1 MKKLLFC
8 LLPLSALLAP
18 PAHANLSIH
27 PMRAAVDGK
36 RGTQI
41 RVYSHSTQPQYVQ
54 ARLRASRILRRLARK
69 RWEWRRPTPRSPS
82 PLGSSTSGGGNR
94 LDPGDSATRRGE
106 EAAYRVYFEGVRGPD
121 GTLLEGDEQ
130 AAQANVGVSLVWG
143 ALVNVLP
150 TNGSVDLQLQGDTLR
165 NVGTLRVG
173 ITGLAECS
181 ASGACTTHDFA
192 KSLYPDAELKLP
204 FQLNRATPCSCITA
218 CPGRLPRAHNH
229 PGAERLNVLAPRC
242 SRGLIFDV
250 LLRKEHEPYLSS
262 YLEQCKAVLG
272 GRGRAGSSAWK
283 ATKRLDSSSRDRTDC
298 LHRLAGAAGSE
309 CGSRCRLFG

>member
-18 PAHANLSIH
+18 PVHANLSIH

-54 ARLRASRILRRLARK
+54 ARLLRISNPAQAG
-69 RWEWRRPTPRSPS
+69 EEEVDMEAADAAVAITPGKFA
-82 PLGSSTSGGGNR
+82 LSGGGNR
-94 LDPGDSATRRGE
+94 LIRVIPLRGVE
-106 EAAYRVYFEGVRGPD
+106 KEVAYRVYFEGVRGPD

-150 TNGSVDLQLQGDTLR
+150 ANGSVDLQLQGDTLR

-173 ITGLAECS
+173 ITGLAECTG
-181 ASGACTTHDFA
+181 SGACTTHDFA

-204 FQLNRATPCSCITA
+204 FQPQ
-218 CPGRLPRAHNH
+218 PGNTVQLHYRLSKDGYREH
-229 PGAERLNVLAPRC
+229 VTTLAP
-242 SRGLIFDV
+242 
-250 LLRKEHEPYLSS
+250 
-262 YLEQCKAVLG
+262 
-272 GRGRAGSSAWK
+272 SA
-283 ATKRLDSSSRDRTDC
+283 
-298 LHRLAGAAGSE
+298 
-309 CGSRCRLFG
+309 

>member
-27 PMRAAVDGK
+27 PMRAAVDTK

-54 ARLRASRILRRLARK
+54 ARLLRISNPAQVG
-69 RWEWRRPTPRSPS
+69 EEEVEMEAADAAVAITPGKFA
-82 PLGSSTSGGGNR
+82 LSGGGNR
-94 LDPGDSATRRGE
+94 LIRVIPLQAVE
-106 EAAYRVYFEGVRGPD
+106 KEAAYRIYFEGVRGPD

-173 ITGLAECS
+173 ITGMAECN
-181 ASGACTTHDFA
+181 ASGACKPHDFA

-204 FQLNRATPCSCITA
+204 FQPQAGSTLQLQY
-218 CPGRLPRAHNH
+218 RLSSDGYRDH
-229 PGAERLNVLAPRC
+229 VMTLAP
-242 SRGLIFDV
+242 
-250 LLRKEHEPYLSS
+250 
-262 YLEQCKAVLG
+262 
-272 GRGRAGSSAWK
+272 SA
-283 ATKRLDSSSRDRTDC
+283 
-298 LHRLAGAAGSE
+298 
-309 CGSRCRLFG
+309 

>member
-18 PAHANLSIH
+18 PAAHANLSIH
-27 PMRAAVDGK
+27 PMRAAVDTK

-54 ARLRASRILRRLARK
+54 ARLLRITNPAQAG
-69 RWEWRRPTPRSPS
+69 EEEIEVEAADAAVAITPGKFA
-82 PLGSSTSGGGNR
+82 LSGGGNR
-94 LDPGDSATRRGE
+94 LIRVIPLQTVE
-106 EAAYRVYFEGVRGPD
+106 KEVAYRVYFESVRGPD

-150 TNGSVDLQLQGDTLR
+150 TNGSVDLQFQGDTLR
-165 NVGTLRVG
+165 NVGTLRVA

-181 ASGACTTHDFA
+181 ASGACTSHDFA

-204 FQLNRATPCSCITA
+204 FQPQ
-218 CPGRLPRAHNH
+218 PGSTLQLHYRLSKDGYREHTTT
-229 PGAERLNVLAPRC
+229 LAP
-242 SRGLIFDV
+242 
-250 LLRKEHEPYLSS
+250 
-262 YLEQCKAVLG
+262 
-272 GRGRAGSSAWK
+272 SA
-283 ATKRLDSSSRDRTDC
+283 
-298 LHRLAGAAGSE
+298 
-309 CGSRCRLFG
+309 

>member
-18 PAHANLSIH
+18 PVHANLSIH

-54 ARLRASRILRRLARK
+54 ARLLRISNPA
-69 RWEWRRPTPRSPS
+69 EVGEEEMEVEAADAAVAITPAKFA
-82 PLGSSTSGGGNR
+82 LSGGGNR
-94 LDPGDSATRRGE
+94 LIRVIPLRAVE
-106 EAAYRVYFEGVRGPD
+106 KEAAYRVYFEGVRGPD
-121 GTLLEGDEQ
+121 GTLLEDDEQ

-150 TNGSVDLQLQGDTLR
+150 ANGSVDLQLQGDTLR
-165 NVGTLRVG
+165 NVGNLRVG

-181 ASGACTTHDFA
+181 ADGVCKPHDFA

-204 FQLNRATPCSCITA
+204 FLPQPDSTLQLHY
-218 CPGRLPRAHNH
+218 RLSKDGYRDHTTT
-229 PGAERLNVLAPRC
+229 LAP
-242 SRGLIFDV
+242 
-250 LLRKEHEPYLSS
+250 
-262 YLEQCKAVLG
+262 
-272 GRGRAGSSAWK
+272 SA
-283 ATKRLDSSSRDRTDC
+283 
-298 LHRLAGAAGSE
+298 
-309 CGSRCRLFG
+309 

>member
-1 MKKLLFC
+1 MKKLLFF

-18 PAHANLSIH
+18 PVHANLSIH

-54 ARLRASRILRRLARK
+54 ARLLRIANPAQVG
-69 RWEWRRPTPRSPS
+69 EEEVEMEAADAAVAITPGKFA
-82 PLGSSTSGGGNR
+82 LSGGGNR
-94 LDPGDSATRRGE
+94 LIRVIPLRSVE
-106 EAAYRVYFEGVRGPD
+106 KEVAYRVYFEGVRGPD

-150 TNGSVDLQLQGDTLR
+150 ANGSVDLQLQGDTLR

-173 ITGLAECS
+173 ITGLAECTG
-181 ASGACTTHDFA
+181 SGACTTHDFA

-204 FQLNRATPCSCITA
+204 FQPQ
-218 CPGRLPRAHNH
+218 PGNTVQLHYRLSKDGYREH
-229 PGAERLNVLAPRC
+229 VTTLAP
-242 SRGLIFDV
+242 
-250 LLRKEHEPYLSS
+250 
-262 YLEQCKAVLG
+262 
-272 GRGRAGSSAWK
+272 SA
-283 ATKRLDSSSRDRTDC
+283 
-298 LHRLAGAAGSE
+298 
-309 CGSRCRLFG
+309 

>member
-18 PAHANLSIH
+18 PVHANLSIH

-41 RVYSHSTQPQYVQ
+41 RVYSQSTQPQYVQ
-54 ARLRASRILRRLARK
+54 ARLLRITNPAQLGEEETEVEAA
-69 RWEWRRPTPRSPS
+69 EAAIAITPAKFA
-82 PLGSSTSGGGNR
+82 LSGGGNR
-94 LDPGDSATRRGE
+94 LIRIIPLRSVE
-106 EAAYRVYFEGVRGPD
+106 KEVAYRVYFEGVRGPE

-130 AAQANVGVSLVWG
+130 AARANVGVSLVWG

-150 TNGSVDLQLQGDTLR
+150 ANGSVDLQLQGDTLR

-173 ITGLAECS
+173 ITALAECS

-204 FQLNRATPCSCITA
+204 FQPQ
-218 CPGRLPRAHNH
+218 PGSTVQLHYRLSKDGYREHTTT
-229 PGAERLNVLAPRC
+229 LAP
-242 SRGLIFDV
+242 
-250 LLRKEHEPYLSS
+250 
-262 YLEQCKAVLG
+262 
-272 GRGRAGSSAWK
+272 SA
-283 ATKRLDSSSRDRTDC
+283 
-298 LHRLAGAAGSE
+298 
-309 CGSRCRLFG
+309 